1 LFTPRRARVVTGAG
15 QHIAE
20 RDTLYDIC
28 AMMYLVR
35 QFRDGELRQSEALA
49 AFSIIIFLK
58 RIPLW
63 QTDRQKKNM

>member
-1 LFTPRRARVVTGAG
+1 
-15 QHIAE
+15 
-20 RDTLYDIC
+20 
-28 AMMYLVR
+28 MMYLVR